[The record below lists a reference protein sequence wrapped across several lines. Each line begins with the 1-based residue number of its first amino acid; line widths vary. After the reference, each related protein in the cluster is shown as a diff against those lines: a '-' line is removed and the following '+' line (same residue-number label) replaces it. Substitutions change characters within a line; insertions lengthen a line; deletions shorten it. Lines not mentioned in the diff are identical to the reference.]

1 MAACSSD
8 GLLDSRFF
16 STKKISVFLDD
27 NTYLLWKQQVLLAVK
42 AHKLQRFL
50 DIQQPL
56 PPQFIS
62 DDSGGQHEN
71 PEFERYEQQDSA
83 LASWLLSSI
92 SQAVLPHL
100 IGMDTSAKIWN
111 AVDALFGSKTTSKLM
126 FYRRNLHSQRK
137 GDLNMKDFLMRIKS
151 CCDNLASCG
160 EVISERE
167 HVTAILNG
175 LPPEYESVISIVT
188 ASQVPYTVQ
197 GVASMLL
204 DAETRQQVVST
215 PASGATQP
223 QAYLATPETVA
234 DNSWY
239 PDSGATHHLTNS
251 VTTIE
256 DGGAYKGP
264 GKVFVGNGSALPVM
278 STGQSSLLTRSR

>member
-1 MAACSSD
+1 MAASSSD

-16 STKKISVFLDD
+16 STKKISVLLDD
-27 NTYLLWKQQVLLAVK
+27 DTFLLWKQQVLLAVK

-50 DIQQPL
+50 DIQQTL

-62 DDSGGQHEN
+62 DESGGQHEN
-71 PEFERYEQQDSA
+71 PEFERFEQQDSA

-111 AVDALFGSKTTSKLM
+111 AVVTLFGSKTTSKLM

-137 GDLNMKDFLMRIKS
+137 GDLNMKEFLMKIKS

-197 GVASMLL
+197 GVVSMLL
-204 DAETRQQVVST
+204 DAETRQQVVSSDI
-215 PASGATQP
+215 SGSANLVSHQP
-223 QAYLATPETVA
+223 SETVG
-234 DNSWY
+234 S
-239 PDSGATHHLTNS
+239 
-251 VTTIE
+251 
-256 DGGAYKGP
+256 
-264 GKVFVGNGSALPVM
+264 NGSMPAY
-278 STGQSSLLTRSR
+278 